1 MWLCQF
7 DISVIFF
14 IMHFPSGNAALNT
27 KRTTG
32 LRNDQLIWKCHYKIL
47 GIFVSHIISK
57 FEKFPISI
65 LTSTAP

>member
-14 IMHFPSGNAALNT
+14 YYASTFPSGNAALNT

-32 LRNDQLIWKCHYKIL
+32 QLIWKCHYKIL
-47 GIFVSHIISK
+47 WNICKPYHQ
-57 FEKFPISI
+57 
-65 LTSTAP
+65 